1 MKNALEKL
9 CEAIAYP
16 EPVPDGTTSFTL
28 RVDGADVLLRL
39 LGKRLVV
46 SRVIDR
52 DESDLP
58 QLAAF
63 ASGRILKEEAVL
75 AWDDRLSACILWQ
88 EQPENADSKQL
99 TKFFEDFLHSCDWWV
114 ARAEELNAP
123 PIVSKAWIPKRQ
135 THCLVIFT

>member
-1 MKNALEKL
+1 MKNAIERL

-16 EPVPDGTTSFTL
+16 EPVPDGATSFTL

-52 DESDLP
+52 DENDLP

-63 ASGRILKEEAVL
+63 AVGRILKEEAVL
-75 AWDDRLSACILWQ
+75 AWDDRISACILWQ
-88 EQPENADSKQL
+88 ELSETADSKQL
-99 TKFFEDFLHSCDWWV
+99 TMFFDDFLHSCDWWV
-114 ARAEELNAP
+114 ERAEELNAP
-123 PIVSKAWIPKRQ
+123 PIVFPDIMIRP
-135 THCLVIFT
+135 